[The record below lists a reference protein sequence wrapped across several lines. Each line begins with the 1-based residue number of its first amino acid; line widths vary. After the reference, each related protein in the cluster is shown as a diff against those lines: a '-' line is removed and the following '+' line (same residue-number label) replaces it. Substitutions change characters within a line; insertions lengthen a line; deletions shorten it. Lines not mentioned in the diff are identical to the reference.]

1 MGSTVEKLPN
11 TQGETMSAKK
21 IGKPL
26 GGVGA
31 ENMQKRK
38 FNLVLDDRLLSKQY
52 VKERIL
58 DNTSNEAFGT
68 DWVNETE
75 KAPTKQAVFN
85 YLSSLSVTADN
96 WVEESTGATGD
107 LRLFK
112 TGNVGIGN
120 GNSMDFGDVTH
131 KLTVDG
137 DIRATDDFVIKNGA
151 TFHLFDAGESGSKG
165 SSILTLDARTSTS
178 KFGSKLAIG
187 TADPSLPLEV
197 SMTGSVLSANDGTGI
212 AQFGADS
219 GTNMGISGTE
229 IQARSGGG
237 GATLQLNT
245 HGGDILMGS
254 ALKTTTNLGNMIVNG
269 NLTVNG
275 TATAI
280 HTTETTI
287 NDNIITLNNDVT
299 GSPTESAGIEVER
312 GLLPNVQF
320 RWNETDDKWQIQN
333 TSGTYLDIATT
344 LDASPAVTISDTTST
359 GLLSI
364 NSSTQVLTVN
374 DKFIKN
380 DADDAMAG
388 NLTITKAGATALTVV
403 GANSSQGS
411 AVDITGHLSATTK
424 SFNIPHPL
432 DENKRLVYG
441 CLEGPEYGMYNRGTE
456 WIGDDTDERYK
467 DRMVGIELP
476 DYWYKMVG
484 KDYTISLTPYGN
496 YNVWIA
502 KKTEDGFW
510 VKTNAQKKI
519 RFDWSVIGGR
529 QDAKLE
535 VEPNAR

>member
-1 MGSTVEKLPN
+1 
-11 TQGETMSAKK
+11 MSAKK

-58 DNTSNEAFGT
+58 DNTSNDAFGS
-68 DWVNETE
+68 DWASETE
-75 KAPTKQAVFN
+75 KAPSKQAIFN
-85 YLSSLSVTADN
+85 YLSSLSVTEDN
-96 WVEESTGATGD
+96 WVEESTGASGD

-131 KLTVDG
+131 KLTVAG
-137 DIRATDDFVIKNGA
+137 DIRATDDFVVKNGA
-151 TFHLFDAGESGSKG
+151 AFHLFDAGESDDKG
-165 SSILTLDARTSTS
+165 TAILTLDASSSGS
-178 KFGSKLAIG
+178 KFASNLAIG
-187 TADPSLPLEV
+187 TANADLPLEV
-197 SMTGSVLSANDGTGI
+197 SKTGSVLNLGDGTGI

-219 GTNMGISGTE
+219 GTNMGISGSE

-237 GATLQLNT
+237 AATLQLNT
-245 HGGDILMGS
+245 HGGPILMGS
-254 ALKTTTNLGNMIVNG
+254 AGQTTTNLGHMTVNG
-269 NLTVNG
+269 NLTVKG
-275 TATAI
+275 SATAI

-287 NDNIITLNNDVT
+287 NDNNITLNNDVV
-299 GSPTESAGIEVER
+299 GAPTENAGITINR
-312 GLLPNVQF
+312 GIMPDVQL
-320 RWNETDDKWQIQN
+320 RWNETSDKWQITTN
-333 TSGTYLDIATT
+333 GSEYLDIATAVNT
-344 LDASPAVTISDTTST
+344 HQAVTVSDSAST

-364 NSSTQVLTVN
+364 DSNTQVLTVN
-374 DKFIKN
+374 DKFVKN
-380 DADDAMAG
+380 DADDTIAG
-388 NLTITKAGATALTVV
+388 HLTINKANNTALTVV
-403 GANSSQGS
+403 GANSAQGA

-496 YNVWIA
+496 YKVWIA

-510 VKTNAQKKI
+510 VKTDAKKRI

-529 QDAKLE
+529 LDAKLE

>member
-11 TQGETMSAKK
+11 YTGETMSAKK

-68 DWVNETE
+68 DWASETE
-75 KAPTKQAVFN
+75 KAPSKQAVFN
-85 YLSSLSVTADN
+85 YLSSLSVETDN
-96 WVEESTGATGD
+96 WVEESTGASGD

-120 GNSMDFGDVTH
+120 GNSMAFGDVTH

-137 DIRATDDFVIKNGA
+137 DIRATDDFVVKNGA
-151 TFHLFDAGESGSKG
+151 TFHLFNASSSGGKDTA
-165 SSILTLDARTSTS
+165 ILTLDASTSGS

-187 TADPSLPLEV
+187 TTNPSVPLEV
-197 SMTGSVLSANDGTGI
+197 SMNSGTIFSTQDGTGL
-212 AQFGADS
+212 AQFGPDS
-219 GTNMGISGTE
+219 GSNLGVDVNS

-237 GATLQLNT
+237 GNTLEINT

-254 ALKTTTNLGNMIVNG
+254 SLKTTTNLGNMIVNG
-269 NLTVNG
+269 DLTVKG

-287 NDNIITLNNDVT
+287 NDNIIVLNNDVT
-299 GSPTESAGIEVER
+299 GTPTENAGIEVER
-312 GLLPNVQF
+312 GLLPNVSL
-320 RWNETDDKWQIQN
+320 RWNETDDKWQIQASN
-333 TSGTYLDIATT
+333 GTYSNIATT
-344 LDASPAVTISDTTST
+344 LDASPAVTISDPTST

-364 NSSTQVLTVN
+364 DTSTQVLTVN
-374 DKFIKN
+374 DKFVKN
-380 DADDAMAG
+380 DADDSMAG
-388 NLTITKAGATALTVV
+388 HLTITKAGATALTVV

-411 AVDITGHLSATTK
+411 AVSITGHLSADTK

-510 VKTNAQKKI
+510 VKTDAQKKI

-535 VEPNAR
+535 VEPNA

>member
-1 MGSTVEKLPN
+1 MV
-11 TQGETMSAKK
+11 AKK
-21 IGKPL
+21 VGKPL

-58 DNTSNEAFGT
+58 DNTSNEAYGS
-68 DWVNETE
+68 DWANEDE
-75 KAPTKQAVFN
+75 KAPSKQSIFN
-85 YLSSLSVTADN
+85 YLNTLSVTSDN
-96 WVEESTGATGD
+96 WVEENNDNTGD

-120 GNSMDFGDVTH
+120 GNSMGFDDITH

-137 DIRATDDFVIKNGA
+137 DIRGTDDFLIKNGA
-151 TFHLFDAGESGSKG
+151 TFHLFNALSSGGKDTA
-165 SSILTLDARTSTS
+165 ILTLDASTSGS

-187 TADPSLPLEV
+187 TTNPDLPLEV
-197 SMTGSVLSANDGTGI
+197 SLAGSTLALGDGTGI

-219 GTNMGISGTE
+219 GANLGISSTD
-229 IQARSGGG
+229 IQARTGG
-237 GATLQLNT
+237 GANTLNINT
-245 HGGDILMGS
+245 HGGAISMGS
-254 ALKTTTNLGNMIVNG
+254 SGQTTTNNGHMIVQG

-287 NDNIITLNNDVT
+287 NDNIIILNNDVT
-299 GSPTESAGIEVER
+299 GSPTENAGIAINR
-312 GLLPNVQF
+312 GLLPDAQL
-320 RWNETDDKWQIQN
+320 RWNESTDKWQV
-333 TSGTYLDIATT
+333 TSNGSDYNNLITSADTHVPT
-344 LDASPAVTISDTTST
+344 VVTDTT
-359 GLLSI
+359 GLTSF
-364 NSSTQVLTVN
+364 NSNTQTITVN
-374 DKFIKN
+374 DKFVKN
-380 DADDAMAG
+380 DADDAIAG
-388 NLTITKAGATALTVV
+388 HLTITKAGATALSVV
-403 GANSSQGS
+403 GANNSQGS
-411 AVDITGHLSATTK
+411 ALSVTGHLSADTK

-432 DENKRLVYG
+432 DPENKRLVYG

-510 VKTNAQKKI
+510 VKTDAQKKI

-529 QDAKLE
+529 LDARLE
-535 VEPNAR
+535 VEQDGR

>member
-11 TQGETMSAKK
+11 YTGETMSAKK

-68 DWVNETE
+68 DWASETE
-75 KAPTKQAVFN
+75 KAPSKQAVFN
-85 YLSSLSVTADN
+85 YLSSLSVETDN
-96 WVEESTGATGD
+96 WVEESTGASGD

-120 GNSMDFGDVTH
+120 GNSMAFGDVTH

-137 DIRATDDFVIKNGA
+137 DIRTTDDFVVKNGVA
-151 TFHLFDAGESGSKG
+151 FHLFNASSSGGKDTA
-165 SSILTLDARTSTS
+165 ILTLDASTSGS

-187 TADPSLPLEV
+187 TTNPSVPLEV
-197 SMTGSVLSANDGTGI
+197 SMNSGTIFSTQDGTGL
-212 AQFGADS
+212 AQFGPDS
-219 GTNMGISGTE
+219 GSNLGIDVNS

-237 GATLQLNT
+237 GNTLEINT

-254 ALKTTTNLGNMIVNG
+254 SLKTTTNLGNMIVNG
-269 NLTVNG
+269 DLTVKG

-287 NDNIITLNNDVT
+287 NDNIIVLNNDVV
-299 GSPTESAGIEVER
+299 GAPTENAGIEVER
-312 GLLPNVQF
+312 GLLPNVSL
-320 RWNETDDKWQIQN
+320 RWNETDDKWQIQASN
-333 TSGTYLDIATT
+333 GTYSNIATT
-344 LDASPAVTISDTTST
+344 LDASPAVTISDSSST

-364 NSSTQVLTVN
+364 DTSTQVLTVN
-374 DKFIKN
+374 DKFVKN
-380 DADDAMAG
+380 DADDSMAG
-388 NLTITKAGATALTVV
+388 HLTITKAGATALTVV

-476 DYWYKMVG
+476 DYWFKMVG

-510 VKTNAQKKI
+510 VKTDAQKKI

-535 VEPNAR
+535 VEPNA

>member
-11 TQGETMSAKK
+11 YTGETMSAKK

-68 DWVNETE
+68 DWANETE
-75 KAPTKQAVFN
+75 KAPSKQAVFN
-85 YLSSLSVTADN
+85 YLSSLSVETDN

-120 GNSMDFGDVTH
+120 GNSMDFSDVTH

-137 DIRATDDFVIKNGA
+137 DIRTTDDFVVKNGA
-151 TFHLFDAGESGSKG
+151 TFHLFNASASGGKDTA
-165 SSILTLDARTSTS
+165 ILTLDASTSGS

-197 SMTGSVLSANDGTGI
+197 SMSSLTIFSAADGTGI
-212 AQFGADS
+212 AQFGAD
-219 GTNMGISGTE
+219 GGNNLGISNNG
-229 IQARSGGG
+229 IQARTGGG
-237 GATLQLNT
+237 GQTLELNT

-254 ALKTTTNLGNMIVNG
+254 ALKTTTNLGNMVVNG

-287 NDNIITLNNDVT
+287 NDNIIKLNNDVT
-299 GSPTESAGIEVER
+299 GTPTENAGIEVER
-312 GLLPNVQF
+312 GLLPNVSL
-320 RWNETDDKWQIQN
+320 RWNETDDKWQIQASN
-333 TSGTYLDIATT
+333 GTYSNIATT
-344 LDASPAVTISDTTST
+344 LDASPAVTISDSSST

-364 NSSTQVLTVN
+364 DTSTQVLTVN
-374 DKFIKN
+374 DKFVKN
-380 DADDAMAG
+380 DADDSMAG
-388 NLTITKAGATALTVV
+388 HLTITKAGQTALTVV

-510 VKTNAQKKI
+510 VKTDAQKKI
-519 RFDWSVIGGR
+519 RFDWTVIGGR
-529 QDAKLE
+529 QDARLE
-535 VEPNAR
+535 VEPNA

>member
-1 MGSTVEKLPN
+1 MA
-11 TQGETMSAKK
+11 AKK

-26 GGVGA
+26 GGIGA

-58 DNTSNEAFGT
+58 DNTSNDAFGS
-68 DWVNETE
+68 DWANEDE
-75 KAPTKQAVFN
+75 KAPTKQSIFN

-96 WVEESTGATGD
+96 WVEENNDNTGD

-120 GNSMDFGDVTH
+120 GNSMTFDSITH

-137 DIRATDDFVIKNGA
+137 DIRGTDDFVVKNGA
-151 TFHLFDAGESGSKG
+151 TFHLFDAGESASKG
-165 SSILTLDARTSTS
+165 TAILTLDASTSGS
-178 KFGSKLAIG
+178 KFGSKLAVG
-187 TADPSLPLEV
+187 TADPSVPLEV
-197 SMTGSVLSANDGTGI
+197 SMNSLTIFSALDGTGI
-212 AQFGADS
+212 AQFGADGGANLGIDS
-219 GTNMGISGTE
+219 GS

-237 GATLQLNT
+237 GNTLEINT
-245 HGGDILMGS
+245 HGGNILMGS
-254 ALKTTTNLGNMIVNG
+254 SGKTTTNLGHMIVNG
-269 NLTVNG
+269 DLTVNG

-287 NDNIITLNNDVT
+287 NDNIIVLNNDVT
-299 GSPTESAGIEVER
+299 GTPTENAGLQIER
-312 GLLPNVQF
+312 GLLPNVEL
-320 RWNETDDKWQIQN
+320 RWNESDDKWQISN
-333 TSGTYLDIATT
+333 TSGVYSNITTAADIHVPT
-344 LDASPAVTISDTTST
+344 VVSDST
-359 GLLSI
+359 GLTSF
-364 NSSTQVLTVN
+364 NSSTQTITVN
-374 DKFIKN
+374 DKFVKN
-380 DADDAMAG
+380 DADDAIAG
-388 NLTITKAGATALTVV
+388 HLTITKAGETALSVV
-403 GANSSQGS
+403 GADNSQGS
-411 AVDITGHLSATTK
+411 ALSVTGHLSADTK

-432 DENKRLVYG
+432 YEDKRLVYG

-456 WIGDDTDERYK
+456 WIGDDTDERFK

-510 VKTNAQKKI
+510 VKTNATKKI

-535 VEPNAR
+535 VEPYA

>member
-1 MGSTVEKLPN
+1 
-11 TQGETMSAKK
+11 MSAKK

-75 KAPTKQAVFN
+75 KAPSKQAVFN

-120 GNSMDFGDVTH
+120 GNNMNFDNVTH

-137 DIRATDDFVIKNGA
+137 DIRTTDDFVVKNGA
-151 TFHLFDAGESGSKG
+151 TFHLFNASSSGGKDTA
-165 SSILTLDARTSTS
+165 ILTLDASTSGS

-187 TADPSLPLEV
+187 TTNPDLPLEV
-197 SMTGSVLSANDGTGI
+197 SMAGSILNASDGTGI
-212 AQFGADS
+212 AQFGADG

-229 IQARSGGG
+229 IQTRSGGG
-237 GATLQLNT
+237 GNTLQLNT

-254 ALKTTTNLGNMIVNG
+254 TGRTTTNAGHMIVNG

-299 GSPTESAGIEVER
+299 GTPTESAGIEVER

-344 LDASPAVTISDTTST
+344 LDASPAVTISDATST

-374 DKFIKN
+374 DKFVKN
-380 DADDAMAG
+380 DADDAIAG
-388 NLTITKAGATALTVV
+388 HLTITKSGATALSVV
-403 GANSSQGS
+403 GANNAQGS
-411 AVDITGHLSATTK
+411 ALSVTGHLSADTK

-432 DENKRLVYG
+432 HEDKRLVYG

-510 VKTNAQKKI
+510 VKTDAQKKI

-535 VEPNAR
+535 VEPYA

>member
-1 MGSTVEKLPN
+1 
-11 TQGETMSAKK
+11 MSAKK

-26 GGVGA
+26 GGIGA

-58 DNTSNEAFGT
+58 DNTSNEAYGS
-68 DWVNETE
+68 DWANEDE
-75 KAPTKQAVFN
+75 KAPTKQSIFN
-85 YLSSLSVTADN
+85 YLNTLSVTSDN
-96 WVEESTGATGD
+96 WVEENNDNTGD

-120 GNSMDFGDVTH
+120 GNSMAFGDVTH

-137 DIRATDDFVIKNGA
+137 DIRATDDFVVKNGA
-151 TFHLFDAGESGSKG
+151 TFHLFNELSSGGKDTA
-165 SSILTLDARTSTS
+165 ILTLDASSSGS

-187 TADPSLPLEV
+187 TANPDLPFEV
-197 SMTGSVLSANDGTGI
+197 SLTGSILTAADGTGI

-229 IQARSGGG
+229 IQARTGGG

-245 HGGDILMGS
+245 HGGAILMGS
-254 ALKTTTNLGNMIVNG
+254 SGQTTTNAGHMIVNG

-287 NDNIITLNNDVT
+287 NDNIIVLNNDVV
-299 GSPTESAGIEVER
+299 GSPTENAGIEVER
-312 GLLPNVQF
+312 GLLPNVAL
-320 RWNETDDKWQIQN
+320 RWNETDDKWQVQAAN
-333 TSGTYLDIATT
+333 GTYNNIVTSADTHVAT
-344 LDASPAVTISDTTST
+344 VVSDST
-359 GLLSI
+359 GLTSF
-364 NSSTQVLTVN
+364 NSSTQTITVN
-374 DKFIKN
+374 DKFVKN
-380 DADDAMAG
+380 DADDEIAG
-388 NLTITKAGATALTVV
+388 HLTITKANNTALTIV
-403 GANSSQGS
+403 GANSAQGS
-411 AVDITGHLSATTK
+411 AVSITGHLSADTK

-432 DENKRLVYG
+432 DPENKRLVYG

-467 DRMVGIELP
+467 DRMIGIELP

-484 KDYTISLTPYGN
+484 KDYTISLTAYGN

-510 VKTNAQKKI
+510 VKTDASKRI

-535 VEPNAR
+535 VEQDAR